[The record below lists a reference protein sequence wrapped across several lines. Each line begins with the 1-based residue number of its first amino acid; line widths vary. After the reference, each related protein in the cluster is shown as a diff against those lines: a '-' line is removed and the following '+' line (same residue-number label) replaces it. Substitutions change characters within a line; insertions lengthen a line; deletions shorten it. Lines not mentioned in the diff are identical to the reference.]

1 MTIGNPAFIL
11 ALNLTDVH
19 FRGELQLVRGVSEQK
34 INCQPMRT
42 REIGGVRLLQRF
54 HILIAVNYK

>member
-1 MTIGNPAFIL
+1 MTIGNPAFSL

-42 REIGGVRLLQRF
+42 REIGGVRL
-54 HILIAVNYK
+54 

>member
-34 INCQPMRT
+34 IKCQPMRP
-42 REIGGVRLLQRF
+42 REIGGVRL
-54 HILIAVNYK
+54 